1 MEEVEGKCDCVA
13 RPDAFGSPHFCFEGE
28 DVDARAAVGKDG
40 RLPNRFSYPH
50 AHAHRTESPARSRIL
65 FAYLLRVL
73 LIDVRKMPCSLRS
86 GSKHHLRADLVPFG
100 HSSNPPTNLCLGEMP
115 SNPYCS
121 LLQNTSMGLRREWGS
136 DAM

>member
-1 MEEVEGKCDCVA
+1 LEEVEGKCDCVA

-28 DVDARAAVGKDG
+28 DVDARAAVGKD
-40 RLPNRFSYPH
+40 RRFPRRFPYTDL
-50 AHAHRTESPARSRIL
+50 HAHRAESPARSRIL